1 MKIIKI
7 LISVIFI
14 FSYSFGAFAEEKQD
28 CSKID
33 TSTGVGMLEKYKC
46 KKGMESGEKG
56 AFGQKLKN
64 FLKHGLKKTEKTE

>member
-46 KKGMESGEKG
+46 KKGNSII
-56 AFGQKLKN
+56 N
-64 FLKHGLKKTEKTE
+64 